1 MALTAIK
8 GGERKKAGRPK
19 GAVSKKARI
28 QEMQVV
34 NSGMTPL
41 EFLVSVYRNEDLPMN
56 ERIDAAKAAA
66 PYVHKRMPVQLEAK
80 IDVTADDLVRRI
92 QEGKERAR
100 VIDVD
105 PVVIEALEQQED

>member
-1 MALTAIK
+1 MAKL
-8 GGERKKAGRPK
+8 GGKRPGAGRKP
-19 GAVSKKARI
+19 GSISKKAAA
-28 QEMQVV
+28 QEVLAIET
-34 NSGMTPL
+34 GMTPL
-41 EFLVSVYRNEDLPMN
+41 EFLMSIYRDIQQDIKIRVE
-56 ERIDAAKAAA
+56 AAKAAA
-66 PYVHKRMPVQLEAK
+66 PYVHKKMPMQLEAK